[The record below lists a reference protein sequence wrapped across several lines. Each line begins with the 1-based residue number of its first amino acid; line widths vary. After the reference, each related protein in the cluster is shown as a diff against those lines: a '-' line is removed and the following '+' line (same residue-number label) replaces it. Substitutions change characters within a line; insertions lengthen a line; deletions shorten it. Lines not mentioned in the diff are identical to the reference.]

1 MTFVPLGAQLLHATT
16 RSRVETASRRNYV
29 RWHPC
34 VASNRTC
41 AERSMIYI
49 PNGRYTKIARIY
61 GTRSR
66 RLQLILSIHTL
77 LCVRL
82 GIALAFSISTVV
94 FLARRWWVGLITSD
108 LEAKLMARVEI
119 SEVSKT
125 KSITWEFHFM
135 KCYENFKKIW
145 KQYDEIYVFLL
156 NISCMKRF
164 QYKYETHMKHY
175 CWFYEHIPPKHK
187 NSEKHI
193 PTSLNNTDI
202 YIYIHKTK
210 FLYYFMTQIR
220 DIYERS

>member
-1 MTFVPLGAQLLHATT
+1 
-16 RSRVETASRRNYV
+16 
-29 RWHPC
+29 
-34 VASNRTC
+34 
-41 AERSMIYI
+41 MIYI

-135 KCYENFKKIW
+135 KCYENFKKI
-145 KQYDEIYVFLL
+145 
-156 NISCMKRF
+156 
-164 QYKYETHMKHY
+164 
-175 CWFYEHIPPKHK
+175 
-187 NSEKHI
+187 
-193 PTSLNNTDI
+193 
-202 YIYIHKTK
+202 
-210 FLYYFMTQIR
+210 
-220 DIYERS
+220 